1 MSEIL
6 EKIKEIITK
15 HKVSSKHSDFQI
27 ENFMIG
33 KEYTKQSRIWQ
44 CIREHQ
50 NRYESLQNLELELE
64 QAKDNIE
71 LQKLKIQKTKLKL
84 PKSNVLEIKFIE
96 EKEIQI
102 VVRKKERLL
111 KTLESTLNKLED
123 KKEVLLAESK
133 KILEIFSN
141 LTKYSEVLDWDNQ
154 TAQNEYWNTKFKYEL
169 NVYTLLG
176 HQINPELA
184 KSILSLPDTEPIRSQ
199 FAAALIENQKKLT
212 EKNK

>member
-44 CIREHQ
+44 CIRELQ

-102 VVRKKERLL
+102 VDGNYAAIGKIE
-111 KTLESTLNKLED
+111 
-123 KKEVLLAESK
+123 

-141 LTKYSEVLDWDNQ
+141 LTKDSEVLDWDNQ

-176 HQINPELA
+176 HPINPELA
-184 KSILSLPDTEPIRSQ
+184 KSILSLPDTAPIRSQ